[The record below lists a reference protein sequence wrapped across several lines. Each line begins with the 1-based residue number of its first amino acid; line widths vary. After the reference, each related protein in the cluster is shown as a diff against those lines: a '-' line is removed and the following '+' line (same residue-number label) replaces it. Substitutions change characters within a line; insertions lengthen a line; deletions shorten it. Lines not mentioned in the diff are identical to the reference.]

1 MLGLTPLVKE
11 YYVYIMSSYRGTLY
25 TGVTSDL
32 ARRAYQHRRKLIGGF
47 TKKYNISKLVYY
59 ESTNDIRSAIDREK
73 QIKGWLRGKKVALVE
88 SLNPQWKD
96 LAEEWSEGTQPPQTL
111 RFAQGD
117 K

>member
-1 MLGLTPLVKE
+1 
-11 YYVYIMSSYRGTLY
+11 MSSYRGTLY
-25 TGVTSDL
+25 AGVTSDL
-32 ARRAYQHRRKLIGGF
+32 ARRAYQHRQKLIGGF
-47 TKKYNISKLVYY
+47 TEKYNISKLVYF

-73 QIKGWLRGKKVALVE
+73 QIKGWLRIKKVALVE

-96 LAEEWSEGTQPPQTL
+96 LAEEWSEGTRPPQTL